1 MTRSIALILAMTLA
15 LSACAGGVVVD
26 RTWLTEPYSPGLVGY
41 VVQDGDWYG
50 IVHGQPF
57 TTPASAAAITAAI
70 ELPSWARDAKVVTV
84 PGPRTRAAYRL
95 VLTFNPVAIGTVG
108 DEACKPAAVMPVHP
122 ASADTTVVAATFCMF
137 ETAIA
142 KTVGHGPASASPQDP
157 AFRRLM
163 ALTMAALLPPRDA
176 AGNET
181 VGACSNPEC

>member
-1 MTRSIALILAMTLA
+1 MARSIALISAMALA
-15 LSACAGGVVVD
+15 LSACTGGVVVD

-50 IVHGQPF
+50 ILHGQPF
-57 TTPASAAAITAAI
+57 VTPASAAAITAAI

-84 PGPRTRAAYRL
+84 PGPRTRTAYRL
-95 VLTFNPVAIGTVG
+95 VLTFNPVTTGTVG
-108 DEACKPAAVMPVHP
+108 DEACKPAAVIPVRP
-122 ASADTTVVAATFCMF
+122 ATADTTIVAATFCMF

-142 KTVGHGPASASPQDP
+142 KTVGHGPVGTSPQDP

-181 VGACSNPEC
+181 PGACFSSDC

>member
-1 MTRSIALILAMTLA
+1 MALA
-15 LSACAGGVVVD
+15 LSACTDGVVVE

-70 ELPSWARDAKVVTV
+70 ALPSWARDAKVVTV
-84 PGPRTRAAYRL
+84 PGPRTRTAYRL
-95 VLTFNPVAIGTVG
+95 VLTFNPVAAGTVG
-108 DEACKPAAVMPVHP
+108 DEACKSAAVMPVRQP
-122 ASADTTVVAATFCMF
+122 ASDSTDVAATFCMF

-142 KTVGHGPASASPQDP
+142 KTVGHGTVGASPQDP
-157 AFRRLM
+157 AFHRLM
-163 ALTMAALLPPRDA
+163 ALTMASLLPPRDA

-181 VGACSNPEC
+181 AGACSNPEC